1 MTEGKRRSLGKGLSA
16 LFGDEAPDDAETRK
30 ATRTV
35 PIAYIHPSRYQP
47 RRIFDPEKL
56 AGLVQSIRDKG
67 ILTPLL
73 VRPDRTLAHSYE
85 LIAGERRWRAAQEAQ
100 LHEVP
105 VIIRDLSDRETLE
118 IALVENLQ
126 REDLNPLEE
135 AEAYA
140 KLMEEFQHS
149 QEDLAQVVGKSRSH
163 VANTIRLLGASQK
176 VRDYL
181 AAGKLSAG
189 HARALIGAERADEFA
204 DLIVERG
211 LNVRQIEAMMAK
223 SRAPA
228 RAASS
233 PDPDR
238 VTLERELTSQ
248 LGLAVKLKPRGN
260 GGEVVIQYRTL
271 DQLDHLLKRLR

>member
-1 MTEGKRRSLGKGLSA
+1 VTDKRRSLGKGLSA
-16 LFGDEAPDDAETRK
+16 LFAEDDSEEAELRK
-30 ATRTV
+30 PTRTV

-47 RRIFDPEKL
+47 RRIFDAEKL
-56 AGLVQSIRDKG
+56 AGLIQSVRDKG

-73 VRPDRTLAHSYE
+73 VRPHKTQANTYE

-105 VIIRDLSDRETLE
+105 VIIRDLTDRETLE

-163 VANTIRLLGASQK
+163 VANTMRLLGASEK
-176 VRDYL
+176 VREYL
-181 AAGKLSAG
+181 AAGKLTAG
-189 HARALIGAERADEFA
+189 HARALIGADRADEIA
-204 DLIVERG
+204 DQIVDRG
-211 LNVRQIEAMMAK
+211 LNVRQVEAMMAK
-223 SRAPA
+223 ARRPA
-228 RAASS
+228 RAAAA
-233 PDPDR
+233 PDMDQLS
-238 VTLERELTSQ
+238 LERELTGN
-248 LGLAVKLKPRGN
+248 LGLAVKLKPRGT
-260 GGEVVIQYRTL
+260 GGEMVIQYRTL